1 MQGRKQHI
9 SCSETEAKTLL
20 HPSLAAPLQPPLQV
34 LGISTGAR
42 VLPESRGS
50 PLLREALA
58 GPQRGVP
65 HEPKN
70 PQMAAPEQQEPG
82 MASEMI
88 LAPS

>member
-1 MQGRKQHI
+1 M
-9 SCSETEAKTLL
+9 KTLL

-34 LGISTGAR
+34 LGVSTGACVR
-42 VLPESRGS
+42 PESRGS

-58 GPQRGVP
+58 GPQHGVP
-65 HEPKN
+65 REPKK
-70 PQMAAPEQQEPG
+70 PQTAALERQEPG